1 MPQPTVL
8 GGGGAARPGRGAQDG
23 RTDVPTVLVVCGN
36 QYLIPHNQMAG
47 ADRLRSIPLCVGSP
61 E

>member
-36 QYLIPHNQMAG
+36 QYLAHTIKWRELIAC
-47 ADRLRSIPLCVGSP
+47 DSRP
-61 E
+61 EPE